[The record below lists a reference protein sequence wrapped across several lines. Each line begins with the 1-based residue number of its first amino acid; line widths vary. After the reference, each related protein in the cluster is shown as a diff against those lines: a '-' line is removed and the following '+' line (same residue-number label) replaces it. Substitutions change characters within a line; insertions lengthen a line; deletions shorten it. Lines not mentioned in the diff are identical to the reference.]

1 MGTQTSLTIVSLST
15 LLENQEI
22 DKEQIQCSLSSFC
35 PVYEHEDIRRFLD
48 HSAITQE
55 EQKIS
60 RTYLWLDDDALAVKE
75 LKVLGFFA
83 IALKVFTFD
92 PDTPEK
98 KRKRITKNPN
108 PETNSFCAAYLIGQ
122 ISRSKDTPKG
132 SGYEL
137 MQRVLM
143 KIKEAQ
149 AIVGGSFVYLDC
161 HDDETVK
168 ANYQKSGFK
177 ELQKKQDGSGD
188 VQMWLHL

>member
-35 PVYEHEDIRRFLD
+35 PVHEHEDIRRFLD

-55 EQKIS
+55 EQKI
-60 RTYLWLDDDALAVKE
+60 
-75 LKVLGFFA
+75 
-83 IALKVFTFD
+83 FTFD